1 MTHNQRLAVVI
12 ATTCAVL
19 LVVLTPVALQS
30 GQEQKAVAATNKPA
44 PAKKPY
50 TRAEVSFLAGTYM
63 VANATDSRSVP
74 KPERVSVGYQAC
86 ASFKRG
92 LTQDDVI
99 HSLHYR
105 YDFADLLVTAA
116 YEDLCPEILTS

>member
-1 MTHNQRLAVVI
+1 MTNNQRLAAII
-12 ATTCAVL
+12 ATTCSVL
-19 LVVLTPVALQS
+19 LVVLTPVTLHS
-30 GQEQKAVAATNKPA
+30 DQEHKTAAATDKPS
-44 PAKKPY
+44 PKKPY
-50 TRAEVSFLAGTYM
+50 THAEVSFLAGTYM
-63 VANATDSRSVP
+63 VANVTDSRSVP

-86 ASFKRG
+86 TSFKRG

-99 HSLHYR
+99 DSLHYR

>member
-1 MTHNQRLAVVI
+1 MTDKQRLAAI
-12 ATTCAVL
+12 AAATCSVL
-19 LVVLTPVALQS
+19 LVVLAPVALHS
-30 GQEQKAVAATNKPA
+30 GQDHKEVTTTDKPS

-63 VANATDSRSVP
+63 VANAADRRSVP
-74 KPERVSVGYQAC
+74 KSERVSVGYQAC
-86 ASFKRG
+86 ASIKRG

-99 HSLHYR
+99 DDLHYR

-116 YEDLCPEILTS
+116 YEDLCPEILTP

>member
-1 MTHNQRLAVVI
+1 MTHKQRLAAVI
-12 ATTCAVL
+12 AATCAVL
-19 LVVLTPVALQS
+19 LVVLAPVALHP
-30 GQEQKAVAATNKPA
+30 GQGQKAAAATDQPS
-44 PAKKPY
+44 PIKKSY

-63 VANATDSRSVP
+63 VANASDSRSVP

-99 HSLHYR
+99 DSLHHR
-105 YDFADLLVTAA
+105 YDFADLLVMAA
-116 YEDLCPEILTS
+116 YEDLCPEILAS